1 MTLIISS
8 LISMVCY
15 VLNLYLLILLAT
27 FVIQT
32 LQLSESSPVIHF
44 LLALTDTPC
53 LWLKKKFPFLLI
65 YRGGYSFDLSAFA
78 LMIFIGGI
86 VAFLNNLQTKL

>member
-1 MTLIISS
+1 MSLIISS
-8 LISMVCY
+8 LISMICY
-15 VLNLYLLILLAT
+15 ALNIYLLILLAT

-32 LQLSESSPVIHF
+32 LQLSESSPVINF

-65 YRGGYSFDLSAFA
+65 HRGGYSFDLSAFA